1 MSSSS
6 TSTPTPTPTPT
17 PAPAPAPSPS
27 TPFTSSPSFT
37 YFTTGSSSMG
47 SSVSSLTPAHTS

>member
-17 PAPAPAPSPS
+17 PVPAPAPFTPS
-27 TPFTSSPSFT
+27 TPFTSPPSFT

-47 SSVSSLTPAHTS
+47 SSVSSQ